1 MSRPNEQ
8 GSTSPQSLPPRICGL
23 GICGLE
29 LVECS
34 RRVTVVRVHGPLR
47 VRCRWRSRTSYAS
60 TDGRMRSVNDIRD
73 VHHIYSQYT
82 YPATITK
89 KEYLLSHA
97 RPNLVAPPAAH
108 HPNQV

>member
-1 MSRPNEQ
+1 
-8 GSTSPQSLPPRICGL
+8 
-23 GICGLE
+23 
-29 LVECS
+29 
-34 RRVTVVRVHGPLR
+34 
-47 VRCRWRSRTSYAS
+47 
-60 TDGRMRSVNDIRD
+60 MRSVNDIRD

-82 YPATITK
+82 YPSTITK